1 MANKKFCPYCGGPV
15 VMLSSIDVK
24 LCADCKKELPWVLS
38 ENETSIFGD
47 RIATSKNDTQ
57 LCARFAPTLSGFC
70 KLKYTLFNKLN
81 IKSNP

>member
-1 MANKKFCPYCGGPV
+1 MPNKKYCPYCGGPV

-47 RIATSKNDTQ
+47 RVATSKEVE
-57 LCARFAPTLSGFC
+57 AHKFASSKDC
-70 KLKYTLFNKLN
+70 KLN
-81 IKSNP
+81 

>member
-1 MANKKFCPYCGGPV
+1 MPNKKYCPYCGGPV

-47 RIATSKNDTQ
+47 RVATCKDDT
-57 LCARFAPTLSGFC
+57 
-70 KLKYTLFNKLN
+70 
-81 IKSNP
+81 